1 MPYYSLTARTGVA
14 RLGTI
19 LISLLLLLA
28 WLPASVGARPN
39 FYNGKT
45 LRVIVGSSAGNTQD
59 QMTRL
64 VARYLPKY
72 IPGHPNVIV
81 DNMSGASSM
90 IAANYL
96 FKLAKADGL
105 TIGTVSRALYFD
117 QLVGRREVQ
126 FDWSKFTW
134 IGSPVEGHEVL
145 IIAGNTPYKSV
156 RDVVNAGQS
165 PKCGASGTTSTGYYI
180 PKLANEIFG
189 TKFHVV
195 TGYGG
200 GAELDLA
207 IQRGETQC
215 RATSVSGFT
224 GFGAFRDWRQ
234 SGSARVLLQTGRK
247 RDGKLSDVPTIYE
260 LMDEFK
266 TPEWGRR
273 LATVM
278 LYPGEFGWPMVAPP
292 AMPSDRLNMLRQAFK
307 SALADIEL
315 VTETK
320 KRQVE
325 LTPSSGEEL
334 EKLAKEVIA
343 QPRDIIERM
352 KGLLGD

>member
-1 MPYYSLTARTGVA
+1 MKIMNTRLVA
-14 RLGTI
+14 VLV
-19 LISLLLLLA
+19 LLLFLA
-28 WLPASVGARPN
+28 CLPSSAHVQET
-39 FYNGKT
+39 FYRGKT

-96 FKLAKADGL
+96 FKVAKGDGL

-117 QLVGRREVQ
+117 QLVGRKEVQ
-126 FDWSKFTW
+126 FDWAKFTW

-145 IIAGNTPYKSV
+145 FIAGNTPYKSI
-156 RDVVNAGQS
+156 RDLVNAGQAL
-165 PKCGASGTTSTGYYI
+165 KCGASGTTSTGYYI
-180 PKLANEIFG
+180 PKLVNEIFG
-189 TKFHVV
+189 AKLQIV

-207 IQRGETQC
+207 VQRGETQC

-234 SGSARVLLQTGRK
+234 SNSARVLLQTGRT
-247 RDGKLSDVPTIYE
+247 RDAKLADVATVYE
-260 LMDEFK
+260 LMDDFK

-273 LATVM
+273 LAIVM
-278 LYPGEFGWPMVAPP
+278 LYPGEFGWPMVAAPGIS
-292 AMPSDRLNMLRQAFK
+292 ADRTKLLRAAFQN
-307 SALADIEL
+307 ALADIDL
-315 VTETK
+315 IAETK
-320 KRQVE
+320 KRQLE
-325 LTPSSGEEL
+325 LSPSRGEEL